1 MKGRSWRGIGV
12 SVFVSAAL
20 VIGNAGMAFA
30 DAERIDQDENIG
42 SAVSQDLVEGSDKE
56 WIFEDI
62 DEAQDIDEADET
74 VDGLQEETEEE
85 KDEVNREHHHDVFC
99 GYREAQPEI
108 PCDYGCTDTDGDGI
122 IDHCSEC
129 AYRPAVEAVP
139 CKYELEKLKA
149 EEELKKQQELEK
161 QQENQDSEQEKMEEE
176 SDIDAPE
183 QGELEQKDSELDESG
198 ESKDQNIKKEDE
210 NGEEESSENQK
221 DVPSGMTEQGQK
233 NDTSKREEQ
242 THEVSTPQTE
252 GREDVSEDTND
263 DGKIVED
270 SLEDMGESID
280 EMKGMDDNPEEF
292 EDEEEALPSNQPVYA
307 VEIPS
312 QVNLTEDTGGFTIQT
327 KKLIPDEDGELVVT
341 VEGTESRDRENFAL
355 YCGESSWEYRLEI
368 AGNLITPEENRA
380 VLDGWSEVQKLN
392 ILLEENVDLCAGEY
406 SGVLMFHVVYES
418 KVVDYEM
425 EFN

>member
-12 SVFVSAAL
+12 SVFVSAVL

-30 DAERIDQDENIG
+30 DAEQIDQDENIG
-42 SAVSQDLVEGSDKE
+42 SAISQDLVEDSDGE

-74 VDGLQEETEEE
+74 EDGLQEETEGE

-139 CKYELEKLKA
+139 CKYEMEKLKA

-176 SDIDAPE
+176 SGIDAPE
-183 QGELEQKDSELDESG
+183 QGELEQKDSEFDESG
-198 ESKDQNIKKEDE
+198 ESKDQNNKKEDE

>member
-12 SVFVSAAL
+12 SVFVSAVL

-30 DAERIDQDENIG
+30 DAEQIDQDENIG
-42 SAVSQDLVEGSDKE
+42 SAISQDLVEDSDGE

-74 VDGLQEETEEE
+74 EDGLQEETDGE

-176 SDIDAPE
+176 SGIDSPE
-183 QGELEQKDSELDESG
+183 QGGLEQKDSELDESG

-221 DVPSGMTEQGQK
+221 DVPSEMTEQGQK
-233 NDTSKREEQ
+233 NDTSKKEEQ

-252 GREDVSEDTND
+252 GREDASEDTND
-263 DGKIVED
+263 DGKIAED

-280 EMKGMDDNPEEF
+280 KMKGMDDDPEEF
-292 EDEEEALPSNQPVYA
+292 EAEEGALPSNQPVYA

-312 QVNLTEDTGGFTIQT
+312 QVNLTEDTDGFTIQT
-327 KKLIPDEDGELVVT
+327 KKLIPEEDGELVVT

-392 ILLEENVDLCAGEY
+392 ILPEENVDLCAGEY

-418 KVVDYEM
+418 RVENYEM
-425 EFN
+425 GFN